1 MQNAQLDSAMSPFR
15 RAAGAVALAALALC
29 SSASAQTVHVIR
41 LEVDPAEEIH
51 RFVPARV
58 TAKPGDVLQFRV
70 ASGAPH
76 SIAFQGSSLSPAT
89 RQALNAAMPNRT
101 GDLSGPVLAANG
113 AEYRIVIPAVPPGRY
128 VFFSLPHRAYEM
140 EGELIIVK

>member
-1 MQNAQLDSAMSPFR
+1 MSPLR
-15 RAAGAVALAALALC
+15 HTLGAVAFAAIALC
-29 SSASAQTVHVIR
+29 RSATAQAVHVVR
-41 LEVDPAEEIH
+41 LEVDPAEDIH

-58 TAKPGDVLQFRV
+58 TAKAGDVIRFRV
-70 ASGAPH
+70 VSGAPH
-76 SIAFQGSSLSPAT
+76 SIAFQGSTLSPAA

-113 AEYRIVIPAVPPGRY
+113 AENRIVVPAVPPGRY

-140 EGELIIVK
+140 EGELIVAK